1 MDVTSLQDLPGME
14 TYKPEEPS
22 GITIRDVVDE
32 VDGKTRRVRTIN
44 LGIQDAE
51 RARHFGRE
59 LAGYEF
65 DAVQGRLKFGAKRGC
80 ATRLADF
87 SRALLLKRR
96 RRRMRRLQRDPT

>member
-1 MDVTSLQDLPGME
+1 MDVTSRQDLPGME

-32 VDGKTRRVRTIN
+32 VDGKTRRVRIIN
-44 LGIQDAE
+44 FGIQDAE

-65 DAVQGRLKFGAKRGC
+65 DAVQGEAEIWREAWLRYPNSRLFARCFAHEAKKGS
-80 ATRLADF
+80 AET
-87 SRALLLKRR
+87 KRE
-96 RRRMRRLQRDPT
+96 PT